1 MDDCLVQPQEEF
13 DRDGKG
19 LCGALDM
26 LVKACSVPLARDT
39 RKARRG
45 ELDGAYL
52 CLPQEEQEGFRCGV
66 FQQCVCQSGS
76 SDEMKSQAALRD

>member
-19 LCGALDM
+19 PCGALDM

-39 RKARRG
+39 KKARRG
-45 ELDGAYL
+45 ELDEAYL
-52 CLPQEEQEGFRCGV
+52 CLPHEEQEALGV
-66 FQQCVCQSGS
+66 EFFSNMSVSLAPL
-76 SDEMKSQAALRD
+76 MR

>member
-1 MDDCLVQPQEEF
+1 MVDDCLVQPQEEF

-45 ELDGAYL
+45 ELDEAYL
-52 CLPQEEQEGFRCGV
+52 CLPQEEQEALGV
-66 FQQCVCQSGS
+66 EFFSNVSVS
-76 SDEMKSQAALRD
+76 LAPLMR